1 MEGVLLGVLV
11 EVAELDGV
19 EPGASVVV
27 GVSVFVGVPVGV
39 GLGVGVP
46 VALGV
51 EVIVLVGVGVFE
63 GDGDGTTTEAARPVN
78 LICIASPS
86 PAVSTVHGVEPHGKA
101 VGPYSPRKKY
111 GSPGF
116 PYGISNTQWVCPVVP
131 AGPPEAQ
138 VNGSTLI
145 V

>member
-1 MEGVLLGVLV
+1 MEGVRLGVLV
-11 EVAELDGV
+11 EVGVFDGV

-51 EVIVLVGVGVFE
+51 GVIVLVGVGVLE
-63 GDGDGTTTEAARPVN
+63 GDGEGTTIGAACPVN

-86 PAVSTVHGVEPHGKA
+86 PAVSIVQGVDPHGKA

-111 GSPGF
+111 GSPGL
-116 PYGISNTQWVCPVVP
+116 PYGISNTQWV
-131 AGPPEAQ
+131 
-138 VNGSTLI
+138 
-145 V
+145 